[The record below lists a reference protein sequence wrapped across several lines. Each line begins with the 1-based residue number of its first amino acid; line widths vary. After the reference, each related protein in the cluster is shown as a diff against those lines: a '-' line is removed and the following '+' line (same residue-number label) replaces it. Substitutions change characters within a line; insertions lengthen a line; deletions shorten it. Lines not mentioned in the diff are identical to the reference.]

1 MSMIEI
7 IRDVKNPLLT
17 RREITCVFK
26 GLAGRLKKLEAADM
40 ITKQFNLEG
49 KLVIPVI
56 LRNETGIPMISG
68 TFYVYDDE
76 NLAKQHL
83 KAAIF
88 KRLEKAKA
96 APAKALAQEAPS
108 EKNED
113 KAAENK
119 ELQPKVEGKPKEES
133 KQKEEGQ
140 PKIEG
145 KLRTEGKPKTEAKQK
160 EDSK

>member
-26 GLAGRLKKLEAADM
+26 GLAGRLKKLEATDM

-49 KLVIPVI
+49 KLVIPII
-56 LRNETGIPMISG
+56 LRNETGRPMISG

-76 NLAKQHL
+76 NLAKRHL

-96 APAKALAQEAPS
+96 GPAKAAAQEAPT
-108 EKNED
+108 EKKED
-113 KAAENK
+113 KDIENK
-119 ELQPKVEGKPKEES
+119 ESQPKVEGKPKEET

-140 PKIEG
+140 PKEG
-145 KLRTEGKPKTEAKQK
+145 GKPKTEAKPK

>member
-26 GLAGRLKKLEAADM
+26 GLAGRLKKIEAAGM

-49 KLVIPVI
+49 KLVIPII
-56 LRNETGIPMISG
+56 LRNETGRPMISG

-76 NLAKQHL
+76 NLAKRHL
-83 KAAIF
+83 KAATF

-96 APAKALAQEAPS
+96 GPAKDAAQEAPT
-108 EKNED
+108 EKKEGKD
-113 KAAENK
+113 IENK
-119 ELQPKVEGKPKEES
+119 ESQPKVEGKPKEET

-140 PKIEG
+140 PKEG
-145 KLRTEGKPKTEAKQK
+145 GKPKTEAKPK
-160 EDSK
+160 ENSK